1 MNVTM
6 IRSGGG
12 DYEGTC
18 LAVAEVMQIA
28 FESRIYWEGGEDP
41 VLLFVGENSYHG
53 KIADRHYGGSIPER
67 EFRCLILV
75 KDVKKIEP

>member
-6 IRSGGG
+6 IGRSGG

-28 FESRIYWEGGEDP
+28 FKSKIYWEGGEEP
-41 VLLFVGENSYHG
+41 GLLFIGEDSYQG
-53 KIADRHYGGSIPER
+53 KIAARHYGGSIPDR

-75 KDVKKIEP
+75 KDVRKIEP